1 MTRDEVITSAD
12 ILYPNSYD
20 RQDKERWIQD
30 VERKIELEIINTHE
44 DPISKNKEELY
55 VGKPYSDMYIHYI
68 MAQIDKYNEEYD
80 RYSNHMAL
88 FNEDYS
94 EFENQYH
101 RTHMP
106 IQHGTF
112 SV

>member
-1 MTRDEVITSAD
+1 MLKEKNRIGNNKHTRR
-12 ILYPNSYD
+12 PN
-20 RQDKERWIQD
+20 K
-30 VERKIELEIINTHE
+30 
-44 DPISKNKEELY
+44 SKNKEELY
-55 VGKPYSDMYIHYI
+55 AEQPYSDMYIHYI

-94 EFENQYH
+94 EYENQYH